1 MAEGTRTTRRSKR
14 PPRRQRLARR
24 PDQYAY
30 ERRLRHLE
38 EVYTATQEALAASI
52 TAALRSNEPW
62 TAQRVQLQLAAVVAV
77 LDGLDVTVT
86 PLARELVRDAYQQ
99 GADRVLE
106 QIDRLSISAPEIPGA
121 FVGVQRQAVEALQR
135 SLLDRLDSAR
145 QTLGRRVE
153 DVYAREQRSAAI
165 RSLLGVD
172 GSPRT
177 AASELQRRLLRN
189 RGVERLVRDGGVGF
203 VDSAGKRWQLDTYA
217 KMAVRTVTR
226 EAVVQGAIA
235 RMAAHGIDLARV
247 TNHGTDCPICQP
259 WEGQLISLSG
269 SIDEYEGESVITGD
283 TPPFHPN
290 CRHSLQPVA
299 TRVEAVARELRSSG

>member
-1 MAEGTRTTRRSKR
+1 VTPTATRR
-14 PPRRQRLARR
+14 RRRSAAQTRR
-24 PDQYAY
+24 RTRRADQFSY
-30 ERRLRHLE
+30 ERRLQHLE
-38 EVYTATQEALAASI
+38 AVYTAAQETLAANI
-52 TAALRSNEPW
+52 KAALRSSEPW

-77 LDGLDVTVT
+77 LDGLDITVT

-99 GADRVLE
+99 GADRMLE
-106 QIDRLSISAPEIPGA
+106 QIGRLSIVTPEIPGA
-121 FVGVQRQAVEALQR
+121 FVGVQSGAVEALQR

-177 AASELQRRLLRN
+177 AANELQQRLLRN
-189 RGVERLVRDGGVGF
+189 RGVEQLVRDSSVGF
-203 VDSAGKRWQLDTYA
+203 VDSAGKRWQLNTYTR
-217 KMAVRTVTR
+217 MAVRTVTR

-247 TNHGTDCPICQP
+247 SNHATDCPVCQP

-269 SIDEYEGESVITGD
+269 SIDEYQGESVITGD

-299 TRVEAVARELRSSG
+299 TRVEAVARDLAGGA